1 MSPLSRGLI
10 AAVLILPSLALAGT
24 GSMLDVNL
32 GSGVVGNWTGTT
44 LGIATSFVPFLFVVA
59 LMVEAFGKAPGE
71 PRDFGAV
78 AWRTVVVVV
87 LLAFYGAVFGN
98 LAALL
103 DGVSR
108 SIAPQE
114 TWAKLSTATEAFLQ
128 SKADYQAKEMGA
140 AAANRDVAGL
150 AMQHLTGNVD
160 ALGGLLIDAV
170 VALIL
175 LAGQAAFRIVGTFGQ
190 VLTMLLYV
198 LGPLAIAASV
208 PRGSDAGAKWLRIF
222 VSVLLWP
229 LVSALLVGLLSEYAL
244 KALAPQDS
252 YEAAYKSIALAGI
265 LCVTAF
271 AVPVVASGLT
281 GAGMGAMGSGWSSMN
296 AWTGAASAGGKAAAS
311 VAGVGGKHAGAMQ
324 AASMGAGAAA
334 AAGGGGA
341 GGGGGGLQSAGVVG
355 GHGAGAARFA
365 APQRAAET
373 REAPVLD
380 GGGRAP
386 QWAAK
391 GVGSIVPA
399 QASVSPAADAAAG
412 RDVAAGGGVDFPR
425 QAAAA
430 PAQPPPFLWSGGGI
444 SPASS
449 DDSVPTLKP
458 VPLAGPAAAPVPRA
472 AAHSPARKAGGF
484 APAQAASL
492 ARGRGP
498 SAGEFPWATDD
509 AGRKPEARPAVMPE
523 HAKLGAAPVPVGDVR
538 AVPDSNDEAKPTV
551 RVPPAFPKR

>member
-1 MSPLSRGLI
+1 MKALSRGLV
-10 AAVLILPSLALAGT
+10 AGVLVLPSLALAGA
-24 GSMLDVNL
+24 GSVLDVNL
-32 GSGVVGNWTGTT
+32 GGGVVGAWTGTT
-44 LGIATSFVPFLFVVA
+44 LRIATSFVPFLFVVA

-78 AWRTVVVVV
+78 AWRTIVVVV
-87 LLAFYGAVFGN
+87 LLAFYGAVFGS

-114 TWAKLSTATEAFLQ
+114 TWAKLSAATEAFLQ
-128 SKADYQAKEMGA
+128 SKADYQAQEMGA

-150 AMQHLTGNVD
+150 AMQHVTGKVD
-160 ALGGLLIDAV
+160 ALGGMLIDAV

-208 PRGSDAGAKWLRIF
+208 PRGSDVGAKWLRVF

-252 YEAAYKSIALAGI
+252 YESAYKSIALAGI

-271 AVPVVASGLT
+271 AVPVLAASLT

-296 AWTGAASAGGKAAAS
+296 AWTGAAAAGGKAAGS
-311 VAGVGGKHAGAMQ
+311 VAGVGGKHAGAIP
-324 AASMGAGAAA
+324 ALSMGAGGGGAS
-334 AAGGGGA
+334 GGGA
-341 GGGGGGLQSAGVVG
+341 GGGAGGSLQSAGVVG
-355 GHGAGAARFA
+355 GHGAGGPARF
-365 APQRAAET
+365 PQSLTET
-373 REAPVLD
+373 REAPAFD
-380 GGGRAP
+380 GGSRAP
-386 QWAAK
+386 RWAAK

-399 QASVSPAADAAAG
+399 QANVSPAADAAAG
-412 RDVAAGGGVDFPR
+412 RDVAAGGGIDFPR

-430 PAQPPPFLWSGGGI
+430 PAQPPPFLWSAGGI
-444 SPASS
+444 SPASA

-458 VPLAGPAAAPVPRA
+458 VPLAGPAAPVPSA
-472 AAHSPARKAGGF
+472 AAHSPARKGAAGL
-484 APAQAASL
+484 APAQAAFPV
-492 ARGRGP
+492 GGGGDP
-498 SAGEFPWATDD
+498 SAGLPWPSDD
-509 AGRKPEARPAVMPE
+509 AARKPEGRPAVMAE
-523 HAKLGAAPVPVGDVR
+523 QVKRTAPVPSGGGVR
-538 AVPDSNDEAKPTV
+538 ATPGSREDAKPTV
-551 RVPPAFPKR
+551 RVLPPFPKR

>member
-1 MSPLSRGLI
+1 MKALSRGLV
-10 AAVLILPSLALAGT
+10 AAVACAPSLALAGA
-24 GSMLDVNL
+24 GSVLDVSL
-32 GSGVVGNWTGTT
+32 GGGVVGTWTGTT
-44 LGIATSFVPFLFVVA
+44 LKVATSFVPFLFVVA

-87 LLAFYGAVFGN
+87 LLAFYGAVFGG
-98 LAALL
+98 LAATL

-114 TWAKLSTATEAFLQ
+114 TWAKLASATEAFLQ

-150 AMQHLTGNVD
+150 AMQHATGQVD
-160 ALGGLLIDAV
+160 ALGGMLIDAV

-208 PRGSDAGAKWLRIF
+208 PRGSDAGTKWLRVF

-252 YEAAYKSIALAGI
+252 YESAYKSIALAGI

-271 AVPVVASGLT
+271 AVPVVASALT
-281 GAGMGAMGSGWSSMN
+281 GAGMGAVGSGWSSMN
-296 AWTGAASAGGKAAAS
+296 AWSGAASAGGRAAGS
-311 VAGVGGKHAGAMQ
+311 VAGVGGKHAGAQ
-324 AASMGAGAAA
+324 LPALSMGS
-334 AAGGGGA
+334 AGGGGA
-341 GGGGGGLQSAGVVG
+341 GGAGGGGAGGGLQSAGVVG
-355 GHGAGAARFA
+355 GHGAARFA
-365 APQRAAET
+365 TPLSET
-373 REAPVLD
+373 REAPAL
-380 GGGRAP
+380 GGDAKPPR
-386 QWAAK
+386 WAAG
-391 GVGSIVPA
+391 GVGSIAPA

-412 RDVAAGGGVDFPR
+412 RDVAAGGGIDFPR
-425 QAAAA
+425 QGAEV
-430 PAQPPPFLWSGGGI
+430 PVQPPPFLWSGGGI
-444 SPASS
+444 SPASA

-458 VPLAGPAAAPVPRA
+458 VLLPGPAAAPAPRVGVQL
-472 AAHSPARKAGGF
+472 SPARKAAGGL
-484 APAQAASL
+484 APAAAG
-492 ARGRGP
+492 AAGP
-498 SAGEFPWATDD
+498 SAGGLPWPSD
-509 AGRKPEARPAVMPE
+509 AAAPRKPEGRAAVMGEQPKRVPAGGE
-523 HAKLGAAPVPVGDVR
+523 ARVAPAPRD
-538 AVPDSNDEAKPTV
+538 DAKPTI
-551 RVPPAFPKR
+551 RHVPPFPKR